1 MKYTFDVPD
10 MSCGNCKKHIEEGL
24 QNWGKAN
31 SFSVDLSS
39 KTVIVE
45 SDESDS
51 AIKRIIEDE
60 GYHPTL
66 K

>member
-1 MKYTFDVPD
+1 MKYTFNVPD

-24 QNWGKAN
+24 ENSGKAD
-31 SFSVDLSS
+31 SWSVDLDT

-45 SDESDS
+45 TAESDS
-51 AIKRIIEDE
+51 VIRRIIEDE
-60 GYHPTL
+60 GYHPVL

>member
-1 MKYTFDVPD
+1 MN
-10 MSCGNCKKHIEEGL
+10 CGNCKKHIEEGL
-24 QNWGKAN
+24 RNWGKAD
-31 SFSVDLSS
+31 SFSVDLDT

-45 SDESDS
+45 SAESNS
-51 AIKRIIEDE
+51 AIQKIIEDE

>member
-1 MKYTFDVPD
+1 MKYTFSVPD

-24 QNWGKAN
+24 KNSGKVD
-31 SFSVDLSS
+31 SFSVDLDT

-45 SDESDS
+45 SAESET
-51 AIKRIIEDE
+51 AVKRIIEDE
-60 GYHPTL
+60 GYHPTS